1 MEKGK
6 NVEKVKDMIK
16 EGEEKLK
23 RKIKENYKVKVN
35 KKGDYIIKWKK
46 NYEMGMV
53 EIIEV
58 GDKKEKIEKIV

>member
-35 KKGDYIIKWKK
+35 KKGDYIIK
-46 NYEMGMV
+46 
-53 EIIEV
+53 
-58 GDKKEKIEKIV
+58 